1 LGVNALSFS
10 SQSDANAA
18 ITTVSDAIDNM
29 AGFIQDVGEY
39 NVRLSSKET
48 TLSVA
53 YTNTD
58 AVRSNVEDADLV
70 KEQMEMMKLQ
80 ILQQTAATAF
90 TQANMAPQMV
100 LQLFQ

>member
-1 LGVNALSFS
+1 MDFS
-10 SQSDANAA
+10 SQTAANAA
-18 ITTVSDAIDNM
+18 ITTSSDAIDTM

-39 NVRLSSKET
+39 AVRLSSKET
-48 TLSVA
+48 TLAVA

-90 TQANMAPQMV
+90 TQANVAPQLV